1 MPELLPP
8 ESTKNHVPRANRP
21 RYQQDSPQ
29 YSLCYPGQL
38 PPAALAYVVRAAGSH
53 RKAGDRNR
61 QPGYRLKGSVDIQIG
76 QGTYGNVHTTEHQA
90 DNIGSQHPPSVLGP
104 GGPPA
109 EVGILANTSPDR
121 VLQGHH
127 RLARGISP
135 GCIGCSRADLR
146 AGHSTHKTALHPL
159 GTDRCNCSRLRGQN
173 RFAEDNPCLAAP
185 PQEAG

>member
-1 MPELLPP
+1 M
-8 ESTKNHVPRANRP
+8 SHRKNPIPTPVSS
-21 RYQQDSPQ
+21 YQQDSPQ

-61 QPGYRLKGSVDIQIG
+61 QPRYRLKGSVDIQIG
-76 QGTYGNVHTTEHQA
+76 QGAYGNVHTTEHQA

-127 RLARGISP
+127 WLARGY
-135 GCIGCSRADLR
+135 R
-146 AGHSTHKTALHPL
+146 
-159 GTDRCNCSRLRGQN
+159 
-173 RFAEDNPCLAAP
+173 LAALVAP
-185 PQEAG
+185 GRICMLAILPVKRRFIHLGLTTGARALLPGLPTGAAFLKIL